1 MENLTT
7 ETPAAPETESSVV
20 LAIASVDT
28 KGGTLIGEDMGG
40 FAACGISQ
48 D

>member
-1 MENLTT
+1 MENLTND
-7 ETPAAPETESSVV
+7 TPATPEAEDAVT

-40 FAACGISQ
+40 FATCGISQ